1 MEQYA
6 KERRK
11 LEREQAHKNFESSA
25 DFLEAPRPH
34 TLETPHGGVTA
45 TTANG
50 SFAAV
55 MEYAAALEE
64 KYNMQFEC
72 IIDIE
77 ASVDG
82 QTVITEA
89 TYFAAIAVA
98 TGGANKE
105 LKERRVMM
113 KQFTAAFT
121 SQAEPL
127 EALST
132 NTNSGS
138 GGSGGS
144 GGKDT
149 DKKKARPGLHVC
161 AHCNREVYH
170 KEVNYLELEANQ
182 SKRYTGCKSVF
193 TKE

>member
-6 KERRK
+6 KERHK

-72 IIDIE
+72 TIDIE

-89 TYFAAIAVA
+89 TYFAASAVA

-113 KQFTAAFT
+113 KQFAAAFT

-132 NTNSGS
+132 KTNSGS
-138 GGSGGS
+138 GVSSGQN
-144 GGKDT
+144 T
-149 DKKKARPGLHVC
+149 DKKKARPGFYVYT
-161 AHCNREVYH
+161 HCKMEVYQ
-170 KEVNYLELEANQ
+170 KEVNCLKLEANKA
-182 SKRYTGCKSVF
+182 KRYAGWRSAL
-193 TKE
+193 E